1 MLRDY
6 LESYVRHNR
15 TSVALLAAISFV
27 ASAMLGLVVGVA
39 HMLVVD
45 YLARMAYLG
54 EAPSVT
60 GSTIAFA
67 SVTAISALALVL
79 MLKSAFGVAMSAR
92 IRQLGILKSIGAND
106 GQVKR
111 LLLAEG
117 CALSLSAACLGVLVG
132 MGLSLAVVAV
142 VLALT
147 ADSRVYEPVIGLSPS
162 VVLVGVLAAAA
173 TVMLSALLPVR
184 RLGRISVIKAMSEG
198 DNEYAP
204 KRRPGPL
211 FRVLTTRL
219 GIEVSLAV
227 QSLRSRRRTMRTAN
241 VSIALAILAFVTLIN
256 FETLSHLSTQV
267 TYFERYDGVW
277 DVRVTVDSGAAAG
290 ADESLIDGL
299 LAMDGVSSVT
309 LGDEYKA
316 ESGDLFYNV
325 LVDSPA
331 AEADVARA
339 LEERFSSDE
348 SVEVL
353 SLTEEAERDARSRAG
368 LRLFV
373 DVFAGVLACIGISD
387 VFSSALGRIPE
398 RRREVSQLL
407 AAGITRKQVR
417 RMFASEA
424 TLIVAKPLA
433 WAAALNVV
441 VTVFAVEAS
450 PVTWEA
456 FLANMPTAHVVVF
469 AAACWMLVLLAY
481 RLGER
486 QVLRNGSALVVNMT

>member
-1 MLRDY
+1 
-6 LESYVRHNR
+6 
-15 TSVALLAAISFV
+15 
-27 ASAMLGLVVGVA
+27 
-39 HMLVVD
+39 
-45 YLARMAYLG
+45 
-54 EAPSVT
+54 
-60 GSTIAFA
+60 
-67 SVTAISALALVL
+67 
-79 MLKSAFGVAMSAR
+79 
-92 IRQLGILKSIGAND
+92 
-106 GQVKR
+106 
-111 LLLAEG
+111 
-117 CALSLSAACLGVLVG
+117 
-132 MGLSLAVVAV
+132 
-142 VLALT
+142 
-147 ADSRVYEPVIGLSPS
+147 
-162 VVLVGVLAAAA
+162 
-173 TVMLSALLPVR
+173 
-184 RLGRISVIKAMSEG
+184 
-198 DNEYAP
+198 
-204 KRRPGPL
+204 
-211 FRVLTTRL
+211 
-219 GIEVSLAV
+219 
-227 QSLRSRRRTMRTAN
+227 MRTAN

-277 DVRVTVDSGAAAG
+277 DVRVTVDGGAAAG

-331 AEADVARA
+331 AEADVAHA

-387 VFSSALGRIPE
+387 VFSGALGRIPE
-398 RRREVSQLL
+398 RRREISQLL
-407 AAGITRKQVR
+407 AAGITRRQVR

-424 TLIVAKPLA
+424 TLIVTKPLA
-433 WAAALNVV
+433 WAATLNVV
-441 VTVFAVEAS
+441 ITVIAVEAS

-456 FLANMPTAHVVVF
+456 FLSNMPIAHVAVF

-486 QVLRNGSALVVNMT
+486 QVLRNGSALVVDMT